1 MEEVNS
7 KKMKEKDGL
16 LALSPL
22 LVFVVLYLV
31 TSIIVQDF
39 YKVPL
44 TVAILTVGNI
54 AKNIGNRFG
63 VDHCKGA
70 SIPSTFACAV

>member
-7 KKMKEKDGL
+7 KKLKEKEGL

-31 TSIIVQDF
+31 TSIIVQDSLRALL
-39 YKVPL
+39 YRISTKSRSPWHSCYREYML
-44 TVAILTVGNI
+44 SAHLEVGLLMS
-54 AKNIGNRFG
+54 A
-63 VDHCKGA
+63 
-70 SIPSTFACAV
+70 

>member
-1 MEEVNS
+1 MEEVKS
-7 KKMKEKDGL
+7 KKLKEKEGL

-22 LVFVVLYLV
+22 LVFVVLYLA

-44 TVAILTVGNI
+44 TVAFLLSGIYAVG
-54 AKNIGNRFG
+54 
-63 VDHCKGA
+63 
-70 SIPSTFACAV
+70 TAVVPVHPK